1 MKIQEN
7 FTIYIFLKISKIST
21 KSKIRKYLNYRN
33 FQFKTF
39 HFKFSSEKLIFF
51 EKSDFEILKDS
62 GIPREEIFVN
72 SKIYN
77 TCYNPNLVPLQLEKS
92 LEGNFYKVG
101 CVLLMVVVNGLS
113 HLEIG
118 RNELREDAPHFI

>member
-7 FTIYIFLKISKIST
+7 FTIYIPKNFK
-21 KSKIRKYLNYRN
+21 N
-33 FQFKTF
+33 FQQNPKFENTLITETF
-39 HFKFSSEKLIFF
+39 NSIHSILNFHPKNSFF
-51 EKSDFEILKDS
+51 RKSDFEILKDS

-92 LEGNFYKVG
+92 LEGNF
-101 CVLLMVVVNGLS
+101 
-113 HLEIG
+113 
-118 RNELREDAPHFI
+118 